1 MVFYDKLLE
10 LCVERGIS
18 PSRAAE
24 DVGMTGAHVTRWKR
38 GSVPIDTTVQKFANY
53 FNVPVGFFYD
63 EVITQKPAVSDELVK
78 ELEIL
83 QSRPEIRSLLHAAV
97 DMTPEQVRGIGA
109 MMESF
114 RGGGNGK
121 TD

>member
-1 MVFYDKLLE
+1 MFYDKLLE
-10 LCVERGIS
+10 LCVERNIS

-38 GSVPIDTTVQKFANY
+38 GSVPNDTTVQKFANY
-53 FNVPVGFFYD
+53 FNVPVGLFYD
-63 EVITQKPAVSDELVK
+63 EITEQKPAVSDELVK

-83 QSRPEIRSLLHAAV
+83 RERSDLRGLLHVAAK
-97 DMTPEQVRGIGA
+97 MTPEQVNG
-109 MMESF
+109 F
-114 RGGGNGK
+114 RGFLESLKGGAHGE